1 MKVKIELVHS
11 HKKLQVNLENICES
25 EVISQN
31 MEIIP
36 SLVNNLKKSTFS
48 LIEKNKDKQ
57 YLIKGHSVSIYEYIN
72 SNF

>member
-31 MEIIP
+31 MEIFP
-36 SLVNNLKKSTFS
+36 SLVNN
-48 LIEKNKDKQ
+48 
-57 YLIKGHSVSIYEYIN
+57 
-72 SNF
+72 

>member
-36 SLVNNLKKSTFS
+36 SLVNSLKKSTFS

-57 YLIKGHSVSIYEYIN
+57 YLIKGHSVSIYEHIN